1 MLGRLSVFAW
11 LLCRCRLSV
20 RLCLLWCF
28 CLAVFR
34 CFCCVCVCV
43 VVGCVAA
50 RLVAAVQ
57 LFGVPFVSPSSLVLV
72 LGTWAVGFT
81 LGFPWCMSRHV
92 MFFML
97 TLPLFSRARCLC
109 VCVCVCVWVVCRDL
123 KLLFKS
129 RGPGTHVCLSW
140 PTTTKHEGENVPAD
154 SSSLHSWS

>member
-1 MLGRLSVFAW
+1 MPLPFVGPAL
-11 LLCRCRLSV
+11 
-20 RLCLLWCF
+20 
-28 CLAVFR
+28 LAVVFLSC
-34 CFCCVCVCV
+34 CFPVLLLCVCVCV

-109 VCVCVCVWVVCRDL
+109 VCVCLCM
-123 KLLFKS
+123 
-129 RGPGTHVCLSW
+129 G
-140 PTTTKHEGENVPAD
+140 
-154 SSSLHSWS
+154 SL